1 MLSNVPYLSFHVLV
15 VQIASWVA
23 QASFEPLGLT
33 VAVAKDR
40 AIESLM
46 QVSELRMFLHLNI
59 VSATSLLYLLPC
71 SSKAL
76 TSACAL
82 QVGDPFVLNCLG
94 EAKYAVLMKVS
105 RYLPLASGCVGLS
118 LQRSFPAKWI
128 SLSPPGPECTMTMP
142 NLFGLQVVSI
152 RSPAAV

>member
-1 MLSNVPYLSFHVLV
+1 MLC

-46 QVSELRMFLHLNI
+46 QVSELGIFLHRNI
-59 VSATSLLYLLPC
+59 VSATSLLCLLPC
-71 SSKAL
+71 SSEVL
-76 TSACAL
+76 TSACAM

-105 RYLPLASGCVGLS
+105 RYLPL
-118 LQRSFPAKWI
+118 
-128 SLSPPGPECTMTMP
+128 
-142 NLFGLQVVSI
+142 SI
-152 RSPAAV
+152 RLCRPIIAAMLSSQVHQPEPSRA